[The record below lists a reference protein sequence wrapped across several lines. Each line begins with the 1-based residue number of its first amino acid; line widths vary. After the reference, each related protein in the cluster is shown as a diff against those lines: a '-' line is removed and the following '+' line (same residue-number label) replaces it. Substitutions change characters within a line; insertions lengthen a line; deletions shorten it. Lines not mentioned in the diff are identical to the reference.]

1 MSPSDQWFY
10 LEGTETRGPVASTQL
25 VQMVRAGSLSPATQ
39 VAQAGWPHWSPVS
52 SALAHLLQPQPQP
65 QPQPQA
71 GPSMPAPAI
80 ETPIYAIKVQCVAG
94 PDNGKAYMIG
104 AAEVSLG
111 RVSGIGQAD
120 PQVAENHVVL
130 SWSNNVLHFRTFQG
144 ARLRVAG
151 QEVTQGALSN
161 GQQFVLGASTW
172 TVGSAPVELTNL
184 LGSLGSRINKL
195 TSTEKLEGFSLTS
208 MFSEVFKARKPGEI
222 EDYFVVGTTKTTP
235 PLEEVQTGWPK
246 PWFFMRVLLFLL
258 AVYLIFSKTIDVFG
272 NPNLVPGV
280 MVMGALGAPLAT
292 AVLLWELNTPRNV
305 SFVQVLI
312 LVCLGGVIALLGTEI
327 VDRFSAFGWLGDP
340 AAGIEEEVM
349 KLAAVIIVARN
360 VKHKY
365 ILNGIVFGAAI
376 GCGFA
381 WFETAG
387 YALYKGY
394 MWGYMTTLLEHT
406 DVLGKIHNGG
416 DLLSAIAILSK
427 PAYPR
432 MFSIIETR
440 SYLAPFG
447 HVAWTAIAAG
457 ALWRVKGANPFRMRM
472 LIEPSFLRTFSIPVV
487 LHMLWDT
494 DLIQGRDPITR
505 NALLV
510 LLGFIA
516 WYVAF
521 LLVQA
526 GLKQIKDAQL
536 AQTRTEYNRTQ
547 QILTTSGRFRA
558 GLAR

>member
-10 LEGTETRGPVASTQL
+10 LEGSETRGPVTSAQIAH
-25 VQMVRAGSLSPATQ
+25 MVRAGSLQPSTQ
-39 VAQAGWPHWSPVS
+39 VAQAGWPQWSPASV
-52 SALAHLLQPQPQP
+52 ALGGILSPPQPIAQT
-65 QPQPQA
+65 
-71 GPSMPAPAI
+71 GPSQPVAAV
-80 ETPIYAIKVQCVAG
+80 ETPIYAIKVQCVSG
-94 PDNGKAYMIG
+94 PDAGKAYMIG
-104 AAEVSLG
+104 ANEVSLG
-111 RVSGIGQAD
+111 RVSGIGQND

-130 SWSNNVLHFRTFQG
+130 SWNNNVLQFRTFPG

-151 QEVTQGALSN
+151 TDVIQGALSN
-161 GQQFVLGASTW
+161 GQQFQLGASTW
-172 TVGSAPVELTNL
+172 QVGTAPVELTNL
-184 LGSLGSRINKL
+184 LGSLASRLNKL
-195 TSTEKLEGFSLTS
+195 TSTEKLEGFSLS
-208 MFSEVFKARKPGEI
+208 AMFSEVFKARKPGEI

-258 AVYLIFSKTIDVFG
+258 AIYLIFSKTIDVFG
-272 NPNLVPGV
+272 NPNLVPGL
-280 MVMGALGAPLAT
+280 MVMGALAAPLAT

-305 SFVQVLI
+305 SFVQVLM
-312 LVCLGGVIALLGTEI
+312 LMCLGGVISLLGAEI
-327 VDRFSAFGWLGDP
+327 AASLSAFGWLGDP
-340 AAGIEEEVM
+340 AAGIEEETV

-360 VKHKY
+360 LKHKY

-381 WFETAG
+381 AFETAG
-387 YALYKGY
+387 YSFYKGY
-394 MWGYMTTLLEHT
+394 LVGYMVNLLQHA
-406 DVLGKIHNGG
+406 DVLGKIKNI
-416 DLLSAIAILSK
+416 DDVLVVIAELSK
-427 PAYPR
+427 SAYPR
-432 MFSIIETR
+432 TFSIIETR

-457 ALWRVKGANPFRMRM
+457 ALWRVKGANPFSFKM
-472 LIEPSFLRTFSIPVV
+472 LIEPSFLRTFSIPVA

-494 DLIQGRDPITR
+494 DLIQGRDAVVR

-516 WYVAF
+516 WYVLF
-521 LLVQA
+521 LLVQQ
-526 GLKQIKDAQL
+526 GLRQIKNAQL
-536 AQTRTEYNRTQ
+536 NLTRNEYNRTQ